1 VNQPALRRRRPV
13 VLAEKNPARSAAF
26 FASLAENIQQSPISS
41 LVEKCVRGCCDER
54 DCPRFQQR
62 ARAPRPHEPAKPA
75 FTATDRWIEA
85 ESKPRTHRIVVAAT
99 PRSAVRPVSRGTHAP
114 ACDDGR
120 GTIAVRRNVP
130 PINRRHVRRL
140 TPELQCAH
148 TEWVEMQ
155 LAEPP
160 QATARRRARRLA
172 LALLEQGDDPDHT
185 ERVLHTVGFH
195 PSICHEST
203 RWAYDHYRADI
214 DALGESA

>member
-1 VNQPALRRRRPV
+1 M
-13 VLAEKNPARSAAF
+13 SG
-26 FASLAENIQQSPISS
+26 S
-41 LVEKCVRGCCDER
+41 LVVRPWPDPLIDTLGHD
-54 DCPRFQQR
+54 
-62 ARAPRPHEPAKPA
+62 
-75 FTATDRWIEA
+75 
-85 ESKPRTHRIVVAAT
+85 
-99 PRSAVRPVSRGTHAP
+99 PRSLYVETFWLPTLGPTTLLLLRHLAAKFDRCPEGLTLPLAGTSQALGLGCREGTSSPLVRSLQRLGQFDL

-140 TPELQCAH
+140 TPELQVAH

-160 QATARRRARRLA
+160 SAAARRRARRLA

-185 ERVLHTVGFH
+185 ERVLHSVGFH

-203 RWAYDHYRADI
+203 RWAYDHYRNHIATL
-214 DALGESA
+214 AGETA

>member
-1 VNQPALRRRRPV
+1 MA
-13 VLAEKNPARSAAF
+13 
-26 FASLAENIQQSPISS
+26 ASL
-41 LVEKCVRGCCDER
+41 VVRPWNDALIDTLGHD
-54 DCPRFQQR
+54 
-62 ARAPRPHEPAKPA
+62 
-75 FTATDRWIEA
+75 
-85 ESKPRTHRIVVAAT
+85 
-99 PRSAVRPVSRGTHAP
+99 PRSLYVETFWLPTLGPTALLLLRHLAAQFDQYPDGLTLPLAGTSQALGLGCREGTSSPLVRSLARLAQFDL

-140 TPELQCAH
+140 TPDLQVAH
-148 TEWVEMQ
+148 TEWVERQ

-185 ERVLHTVGFH
+185 ERVLHTIGFH
-195 PSICHEST
+195 PSICHESA
-203 RWAYDHYRADI
+203 RWAYEQVRDDI